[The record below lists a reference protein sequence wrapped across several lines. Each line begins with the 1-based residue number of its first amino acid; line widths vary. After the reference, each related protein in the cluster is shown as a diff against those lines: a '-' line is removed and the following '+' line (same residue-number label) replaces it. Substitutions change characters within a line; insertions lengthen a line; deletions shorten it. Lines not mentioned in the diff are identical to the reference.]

1 VKYIEQERSRLKLII
16 NILFLMLAL
25 LSFLRTSK
33 SFKEA
38 SAFESLLIE
47 FLAPLQRGVTSV
59 QSNFS
64 SFFKHYLI
72 NLNAS
77 KYNDKLVKKV
87 SLLESK
93 IFQFRELES
102 ENNRLKNLLQFGK
115 EVSHKTVLAQIVAR
129 DSNSDFKVL
138 RINRGSTDGIRLQS
152 TVVTS
157 KGLVGYVFRLTDHF
171 ADVLTVQD
179 FSNKVDGMI
188 RRIRAHGILEGSGKG
203 RVSMKYVTKTEPVI
217 LNDLVITSGLGNI
230 YPKGIRIGRVTK
242 IEREDYGLTQ
252 NIEISPTVNF
262 NQLEEVLVIVAENN
276 LRKKREWEVLDNPS
290 KAGEGNLK

>member
-1 VKYIEQERSRLKLII
+1 VKYIEQERSRLKLVI

-25 LSFLRTSK
+25 VSFSRTSK
-33 SFKEA
+33 SIKEA

-47 FLAPLQRGVTSV
+47 FLAPLQSGVTSV
-59 QSNFS
+59 QHNFK
-64 SFFKHYLI
+64 SFFEHYLI

-77 KYNDKLVKKV
+77 KHNDTLVKKV

-179 FSNKVDGMI
+179 LNNRVDGMI
-188 RRIRAHGILEGSGKG
+188 RRIRAHGILEGNGKG
-203 RVSMKYVTKTEPVI
+203 RVIMKYVTKTEPVI

-230 YPKGIRIGRVTK
+230 YPKGIKVGRVTK

-262 NQLEEVLVIVAENN
+262 NQLEEVLVLVAENN

-290 KAGEGNLK
+290 KAGKGNL

>member
-1 VKYIEQERSRLKLII
+1 
-16 NILFLMLAL
+16 MLAL
-25 LSFLRTSK
+25 FSFSRTSK
-33 SFKEA
+33 SVKEA

-59 QSNFS
+59 QHNFKF
-64 SFFKHYLI
+64 FFKHYLI

-77 KYNDKLVKKV
+77 KDNDKLVKKV
-87 SLLESK
+87 SHLESK

-157 KGLVGYVFRLTDHF
+157 KGLVGYVFRLTGHF

-179 FSNKVDGMI
+179 LNNRVDGMI
-188 RRIRAHGILEGSGKG
+188 RRIRAHGILEGNGKG
-203 RVSMKYVTKTEPVI
+203 RVIMKYVTKTEPVI

-230 YPKGIRIGRVTK
+230 YPKGIKVGRVTK

-262 NQLEEVLVIVAENN
+262 NQLEEVLVLVAENN

-290 KAGEGNLK
+290 KAGKGNQ